1 MILRPSLIYSRGMNF
16 KYLLVGEYLREN
28 LTSPPTQEDI
38 CEHFDLTE
46 YKLRQGFKRTHGTTM
61 GRYLRKKRMQK
72 AARLLS
78 TSNDGISQIAK
89 GVGFRNSSRFAEA
102 FKTEY
107 GVNPFEFRKA
117 CRQGSIH

>member
-1 MILRPSLIYSRGMNF
+1 VNF
-16 KYLLVGEYLREN
+16 KFLQIGELIREN
-28 LTSPPTQEDI
+28 LSAPLTQGDI
-38 CEHFDLTE
+38 CDRFGLTE
-46 YKLRQGFKRTHGTTM
+46 YKLRQGFKRTHGTTI
-61 GRYLRKKRMQK
+61 GRYLRKQRMQK

-78 TSNDGISQIAK
+78 TSDDMISNIAE

-117 CRQGSIH
+117 CRQGLST